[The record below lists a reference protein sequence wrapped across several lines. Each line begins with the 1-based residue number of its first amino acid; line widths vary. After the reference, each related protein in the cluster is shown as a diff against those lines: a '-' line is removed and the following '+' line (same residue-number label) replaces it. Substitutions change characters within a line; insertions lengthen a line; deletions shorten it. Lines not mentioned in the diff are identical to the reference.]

1 MHSPGSVHSPGNS
14 MRALHVL
21 IALIV
26 PASLAAQAPRLT
38 NARQSRLHGGLSALY
53 FEPHGQLASL
63 IGKAGGYGA
72 HGILKSSRFPLVL
85 RMDYRRVIYGAH
97 SYASSRYDRNTNEQ
111 VSKDSSVSNNIRSF
125 LIGPHFT
132 MPRGPVRPYASIA
145 IGASITSTEWD
156 VTEHRDSDDHNSCD
170 DDSSDTTDLCI
181 DDIPAELLPNLG
193 QILGGNWTGS
203 FARTIGVIIP
213 FRVGRSALAIDI
225 GMTEHRN
232 GRTTL
237 RREGDT
243 RRYRS
248 DLNFRTI
255 QLGVMLR

>member
-1 MHSPGSVHSPGNS
+1 

-26 PASLAAQAPRLT
+26 PMSLAAQAPRPA
-38 NARQSRLHGGLSALY
+38 NAGESRLHGGLSALY

-63 IGKAGGYGA
+63 IGRAGGYGA
-72 HGILKSSRFPLVL
+72 HGVLQSPRSPLGL

-97 SYASSRYDRNTNEQ
+97 SYTSSRYDRTAREQ

-125 LIGPHFT
+125 LIGPHV
-132 MPRGPVRPYASIA
+132 MIPRGPVRPYASIA

-156 VTEHRDSDDHNSCD
+156 VTEHRDSDDADGCD
-170 DDSSDTTDLCI
+170 DESSDTTDLCI

-232 GRTTL
+232 GRTSL
-237 RREGDT
+237 WREGDP